1 MQALKL
7 ESTNRIEGDAETE
20 EFMDGVYIAIK
31 GNNFASIFAGSRHVP
46 MV

>member
-1 MQALKL
+1 MQTLKL
-7 ESTNRIEGDAETE
+7 ESTNSIEGDAETE

-31 GNNFASIFAGSRHVP
+31 GNNFAGIFAGSRHVP